1 MTHIDI
7 DALARLARIALTD
20 GEKQA
25 LAGDVAT
32 ILSFGRALVEADRAD
47 ESRQEEIPDAAACAA
62 AGAALRADEPAQ
74 SLARE
79 ELLRMAPSS
88 AGEYVTVPH
97 VLSNAADG
105 KEGDA

>member
-47 ESRQEEIPDAAACAA
+47 ESRQEDIPDAA